1 MTTNRL
7 RGASQYVGV
16 AVLIIGALLLVVVAV
31 DQRSG
36 WPVVAAVAVLAVAAY
51 ALGLGRHRR

>member
-7 RGASQYVGV
+7 RGASQYIGV
-16 AVLIIGALLLVVVAV
+16 AVLILGALLLVVVAI

-36 WPVVAAVAVLAVAAY
+36 WPVLAAVAVLALAGY
-51 ALGLGRHRR
+51 ALGVGRHRS